1 MATYTVGPA
10 GDYATM
16 SAAIAAATAGDT
28 LQVLAA
34 YVFDPA
40 AEGIDHVHINK
51 DNLTIESATG
61 VTADAVIECDQ
72 GSPYYVINIHSGTT
86 GTILSKL
93 TLKQTYTGTTTCI
106 VINGQSQPFTLSDCV
121 LESTQYGVDRPGASS
136 VISRCHFKAVN
147 VQLSQDHKS
156 YAIHRPAG
164 AVVIESCLFENWQ
177 QFAVFNAVGTQT
189 TRNCTFYMPT
199 STSSGVY
206 ALYQAGL
213 NNTVAN
219 CVFYAASTMIQPIIM
234 SDSATSSVKN
244 CVAFGFANMVFTG
257 LGGNIVQANNVG
269 NATVVTPVFVNLGT
283 DFHPDAS
290 GSAYQAGDASLAA
303 TTDIDGNSFDTPPS
317 IGCYEAASSGGGG
330 GGGAVLKSR
339 AGFLPS
345 PFTLTP

>member
-40 AEGIDHVHINK
+40 TEAYDHVHINK

-61 VTADAVIECDQ
+61 VAADAVIECDQ
-72 GSPYYVINIHSGTT
+72 GSPYRVINIHSGTT

-93 TLKQTYTGTTTCI
+93 TLKQTYTGGTSAN
-106 VINGQSQPFTLSDCV
+106 VINAQSLAFTLSDCV
-121 LESTQYGVDRPGASS
+121 LESPQYGIDRPGTGS
-136 VISRCHFKAVN
+136 VISRCHFKAVG
-147 VQLSQDHKS
+147 VTVASRS
-156 YAIHRPAG
+156 TAILRPAG

-177 QFAVFNAVGTQT
+177 QFAVYNAVGTQT

-206 ALYQAGL
+206 ALYQAGTV
-213 NNTVAN
+213 NTVAN

-257 LGGNIVQANNVG
+257 LGGSIVTANLVDNS
-269 NATVVTPVFVNLGT
+269 TVVTPVFVNLGT

-317 IGCYEAASSGGGG
+317 IGCYEAESSGGGG
-330 GGGAVLKSR
+330 GGAVVSSK
-339 AGFLPS
+339 AGFLSS
-345 PFTLTP
+345 PFTLNP

>member
-10 GDYATM
+10 GDYTTM

-40 AEGIDHVHINK
+40 TEAYDYVHITK

-61 VTADAVIECDQ
+61 VAADAVIECNQ
-72 GSPYYVINIHSGTT
+72 GPSYRVINIHSGTT
-86 GTILSKL
+86 GITLSKL
-93 TLKQTYTGTTTCI
+93 TLKQTYTGTTSAN
-106 VINGQSQPFTLSDCV
+106 VINGQGGHLTISDCV
-121 LESTQYGVDRPGASS
+121 IESPQYGIAYPGAGS
-136 VISRCHFKAVN
+136 VISRCHFKAVG
-147 VQLSQDHKS
+147 VTVASRS
-156 YAIHRPAG
+156 TAIRRPYA

-177 QFAVFNAVGTQT
+177 KYAVENQVGSQT

-199 STSSGVY
+199 STQSGVY
-206 ALYQAGL
+206 AMWQAGAS
-213 NNTVAN
+213 NTIAN
-219 CVFYAASTMIQPIIM
+219 CVFYAASTMTAPLAV
-234 SDSATSSVKN
+234 SNSASSSVKN
-244 CVAFGFANMVFTG
+244 CVAFGFVNMVFTG
-257 LGGNIVQANNVG
+257 LGGSIVTANLVDNS
-269 NATVVTPVFVNLGT
+269 TVVTPVFVNLGT

-303 TTDIDGNSFDTPPS
+303 STDIDGNSFDTPPS

-330 GGGAVLKSR
+330 GGGAVVSSK

-345 PFTLTP
+345 PFTLNP